1 MEVKAKVRHLRMSPK
16 KVRLVL
22 GLIRGM
28 KVEEAVTQLGFMQK
42 KSTLPVKKLLESAIA
57 NAVNNFKL
65 NRNDL
70 FVKTVFAD
78 GGPIIKRWRPR
89 AFGRAAM
96 IRKRTS
102 HVTIILDEVKKKGA
116 KVGEKKSAN
125 AKENKKIK
133 K

>member
-1 MEVKAKVRHLRMSPK
+1 MSPK

-28 KVEEAVTQLGFMQK
+28 RVEEAVTQLGFMQK